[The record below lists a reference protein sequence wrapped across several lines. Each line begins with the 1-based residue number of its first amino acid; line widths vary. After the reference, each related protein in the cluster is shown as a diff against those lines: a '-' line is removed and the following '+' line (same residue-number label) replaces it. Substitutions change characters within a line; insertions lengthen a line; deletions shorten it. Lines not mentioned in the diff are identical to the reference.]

1 MNLNFS
7 FFWAFFVLFLLWGC
21 SNEPEV
27 KEQKTNPRVSKS
39 GKKLVKGE
47 EEIIA
52 SSTSSSLNSEPKL
65 LTPARENGGSIVGG
79 AGVSELAQPSAPTQQ
94 EMQALIRRANGGDAN
109 AQVDLGNIHFA
120 GLGVPVN
127 KKAAEILWRSAAK
140 AGHPSAVANLQIL
153 YTKPEEGVSFFGT
166 SSKATRLVFVIDKS
180 GSMKRRAGSESR
192 LDKAKIELKRTLK
205 TLSPEM
211 EFFIFFYDHV
221 ELPMPGGK
229 LLKATPENISEAIKW
244 VNTVESVGSTNPMSA
259 LYGAFNLKAEA
270 IWLLTDGAFHPNVP
284 DLIRA
289 ANVTLKAQIN
299 TVGFIDR
306 KGERALKQIADD
318 SGGSYNFVEN

>member
-1 MNLNFS
+1 MKLS
-7 FFWAFFVLFLLWGC
+7 FRFFCASLVLLFLSGC
-21 SNEPEV
+21 SNESEI

-47 EEIIA
+47 EEVIA
-52 SSTSSSLNSEPKL
+52 SNSSSSLNSEPKL
-65 LTPARENGGSIVGG
+65 VTPAKENGGSFVGG
-79 AGVSELAQPSAPTQQ
+79 ANVSEPAQPQIPSQQ
-94 EMQALIRRANGGDAN
+94 EMQALIRRAKGGDAN

-127 KKAAEILWRSAAK
+127 KKAAEIFWRSAAK
-140 AGHPSAVANLQIL
+140 AGHPSAVANLQML

-166 SSKATRLVFVIDKS
+166 SSKASRLVFVIDKS
-180 GSMKRRAGSESR
+180 GSMKSRAGRESR

-211 EFFIFFYDHV
+211 EFFIFFYDTV

-244 VNTVESVGSTNPMSA
+244 VNLVECDGGTRPMSA
-259 LYGAFNLKAEA
+259 LYSAFNLKAEA
-270 IWLLTDGAFHPNVP
+270 IWLLTDGAFHESVPNK
-284 DLIRA
+284 IRA
-289 ANVTLKAQIN
+289 ANARLKAQIN
-299 TVGFIDR
+299 TVGFMDR
-306 KGERALKQIADD
+306 SGEQALKQIADD